1 MSKNSDIKKLEF
13 ILEKIND
20 AISYKDSFKSIGN
33 LLNSKIGFDAT
44 NMCIMQVGET
54 LNKLSEDFIKKY
66 NHLPIKESYL
76 TRNYIAHDYEGVNK
90 YIIEVIIKE
99 HFIELKKDIEK
110 ILQKEKENEF
120 ITI

>member
-20 AISYKDSFKSIGN
+20 AISYKDSFKSIEN